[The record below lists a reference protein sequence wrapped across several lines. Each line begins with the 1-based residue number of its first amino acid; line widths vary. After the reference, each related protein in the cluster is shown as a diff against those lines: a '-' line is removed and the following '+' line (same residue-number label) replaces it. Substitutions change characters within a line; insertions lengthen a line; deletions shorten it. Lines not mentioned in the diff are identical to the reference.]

1 MTATHLPAD
10 VFKTVVD
17 ATPLVSIDLICQR
30 ADGCVLLGQRVNSP
44 AQGTW
49 FVPGGRIVKNETLDA
64 AFARL
69 TLEEL
74 GTAIPRAQAR
84 LLGVY
89 EHFYDDSVFGPA
101 GEAPSTHYVVLGY
114 ALRLPP
120 ELANALPEQQHTA
133 YRWQTPA
140 DVLAASDVHE
150 NTKDYFRGSTE

>member
-1 MTATHLPAD
+1 MSMPRLPAD
-10 VFKTVVD
+10 VFKTVVG

-30 ADGCVLLGQRVNSP
+30 GDGCVLLGQRVNRP

-69 TLEEL
+69 TQEEL
-74 GTAIPRAQAR
+74 GTALPRAQAR

-89 EHFYDDSVFGPA
+89 EHFYDDSVFGPT

-114 ALRLPP
+114 ALTVPP
-120 ELANALPEQQHTA
+120 GLDNALPKLQHSA
-133 YRWQTPA
+133 YRWQSPA

-150 NTKDYFRGSTE
+150 NTKAYFRQQGL